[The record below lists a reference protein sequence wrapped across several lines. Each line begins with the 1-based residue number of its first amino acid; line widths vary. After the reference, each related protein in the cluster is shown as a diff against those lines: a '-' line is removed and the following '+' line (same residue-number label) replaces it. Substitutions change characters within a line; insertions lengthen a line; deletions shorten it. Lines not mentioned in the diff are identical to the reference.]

1 MSNVASYQTET
12 HKAYIGSNEIT
23 VIGISP
29 VFATEE
35 DRVSNKKNIES
46 NLYHI
51 FVKYSHN

>member
-1 MSNVASYQTET
+1 MSKIVSYQTET

-23 VIGISP
+23 VIELSP
-29 VFATEE
+29 IFTTEE

-51 FVKYSHN
+51 FAKYSHN